1 FLVSPVVAS
10 KWSAAV
16 PLMPPGL
23 GFAEHFMPHGRAP
36 HVAELFAS
44 PDQARTLTTIATTRG
59 EAFYRGELAEA
70 MVAHANTNGALHARE
85 DFAGHTI
92 DWVTPLALPYGE
104 AEVHE

>member
-16 PLMPPGL
+16 PMMPPGL
-23 GFAEHFMPHGRAP
+23 GFAEHFMPRGRAP

-44 PDQARTLTTIATTRG
+44 ADQARSLTKIATTRG
-59 EAFYRGELAEA
+59 ESFYRGELAEA
-70 MVAHANTNGALHARE
+70 MVAHARMHGALHALD

-92 DWVTPLALPYGE
+92 DWVTPLALP
-104 AEVHE
+104 